1 MVVGYVNCWF
11 NILKAKIVYDSFN
24 IPNEVYL
31 TGFRLN
37 NSENNLIAWTK
48 VEQIMSTL
56 DTVSIQFNFRE
67 IQYSTNIEI
76 VFHVDRLITLIIVQS
91 I

>member
-1 MVVGYVNCWF
+1 
-11 NILKAKIVYDSFN
+11 
-24 IPNEVYL
+24 
-31 TGFRLN
+31 
-37 NSENNLIAWTK
+37 
-48 VEQIMSTL
+48 MSTL

-76 VFHVDRLITLIIVQS
+76 GFHDDRLITLIIVQS

>member
-1 MVVGYVNCWF
+1 
-11 NILKAKIVYDSFN
+11 
-24 IPNEVYL
+24 
-31 TGFRLN
+31 
-37 NSENNLIAWTK
+37 
-48 VEQIMSTL
+48 MSTL

>member
-1 MVVGYVNCWF
+1 M
-11 NILKAKIVYDSFN
+11 IHLI
-24 IPNEVYL
+24 YL
-31 TGFRLN
+31 MKYIWQVSDLITLRI
-37 NSENNLIAWTK
+37 IAWTK

-76 VFHVDRLITLIIVQS
+76 GFHDDRLITLIIVQS